1 MKKVGKIPKKT
12 RAADADLELDI
23 DEPARASR
31 SSAPKRVGKQKR
43 RFLD

>member
-1 MKKVGKIPKKT
+1 MKRAGKIPKKK
-12 RAADADLELDI
+12 RNADADLELDI

-31 SSAPKRVGKQKR
+31 SSAPKRIGGQKR